1 MIKANTSV
9 TAFASVTGRL
19 WLAMPNNNH
28 SRVPKVN
35 RPYIYSEMPAVF
47 FVLMVLMACGIN
59 ETVVQKAAHSPMIV
73 IQCINNVEA
82 DNLRAKK
89 SFPLLK
95 GQIVIDRSSNPFL
108 FD

>member
-19 WLAMPNNNH
+19 WLAIPNNSQ

-47 FVLMVLMACGIN
+47 FVLMVLMACGIK

-73 IQCINNVEA
+73 IQCIKNVEA
-82 DNLRAKK
+82 DNLNPKK
-89 SFPLLK
+89 SFPPDK
-95 GQIVIDRSSNPFL
+95 AG
-108 FD
+108 